1 MDDVLNRLEEKT
13 RRVAKT
19 LTALRRDNLRLTREL
34 QQAQQ
39 ASTSRT
45 KKSGSSPDEAR
56 VRLLEEERVTVRRR
70 VEKLI
75 ALLEDSP

>member
-1 MDDVLNRLEEKT
+1 MEDVLNRLEEKT

-34 QQAQQ
+34 EQAQQ
-39 ASTSRT
+39 ASASGTE
-45 KKSGSSPDEAR
+45 KSGSGSQEPR
-56 VRLLEEERVTVRRR
+56 VRLLEEERAMVRGR